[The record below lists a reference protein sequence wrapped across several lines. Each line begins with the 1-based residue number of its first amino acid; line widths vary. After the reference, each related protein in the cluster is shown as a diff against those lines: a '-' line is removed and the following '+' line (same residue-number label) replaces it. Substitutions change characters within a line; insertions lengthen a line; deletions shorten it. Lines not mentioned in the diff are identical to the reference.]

1 MYQLTDK
8 ALAEIE
14 MQRPGIISKLALS
27 LQCSDNSINRYLREN
42 EENGDLTK
50 YAALEVLQAEIKL
63 PIGKII
69 DKKTY
74 VKVTG

>member
-8 ALAEIE
+8 AIMEIE
-14 MQRPGIISKLALS
+14 SQRPGIISKLALA
-27 LQCSDNSINRYLREN
+27 LGCSDNSINRYLREN

-69 DKKTY
+69 REKSY
-74 VKVTG
+74 VKVTT